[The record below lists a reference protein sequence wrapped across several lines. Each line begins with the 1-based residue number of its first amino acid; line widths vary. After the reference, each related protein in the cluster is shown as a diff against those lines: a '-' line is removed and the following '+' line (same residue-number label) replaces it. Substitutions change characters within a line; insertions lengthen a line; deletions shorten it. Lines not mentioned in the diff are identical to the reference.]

1 VKEKKL
7 AKIFYADLWGL
18 RDEKYDYL
26 LKNDVRTTN
35 WQELKPIEPYYF
47 FVPKDFALQEEY
59 GQFWKITEI
68 FKKWSS
74 GVTTHRDYFVVGFT
88 KEEIIQRLRIFTGD
102 LPDDFVKEAL
112 KLKDTGTWKLN
123 EARKK
128 IKIKG
133 HEDDI
138 FNYNYRPFDIRFICY
153 EPILIDR
160 PRLTFMDNLK
170 SENMALLCMREVVIE
185 SGFSHIFISNKI
197 TDRRIFLSNRGAP
210 YLFPLYLYIHKQKGQ
225 IFSKNVTKQECAIN
239 LKDELIY
246 VLNKSLS
253 TEPPPEQI
261 FYYIYAVLYSPT
273 YRKRYEEFL
282 KIDFPRIPLPKNY
295 KSFKSLS
302 SLGQELV
309 DLHLLRHPSLAETE
323 IGFPESGSNIVD
335 RIRYDEKAKRVYINR
350 AQYFEGVSS
359 EVWKYRIGAYQV
371 LHKYLKDRKGRK
383 LSLDEINHYMKV
395 AKAIRLTIEIQDRID
410 KVYKKIF

>member
-1 VKEKKL
+1 
-7 AKIFYADLWGL
+7 
-18 RDEKYDYL
+18 
-26 LKNDVRTTN
+26 
-35 WQELKPIEPYYF
+35 
-47 FVPKDFALQEEY
+47 
-59 GQFWKITEI
+59 
-68 FKKWSS
+68 
-74 GVTTHRDYFVVGFT
+74 
-88 KEEIIQRLRIFTGD
+88 
-102 LPDDFVKEAL
+102 
-112 KLKDTGTWKLN
+112 
-123 EARKK
+123 
-128 IKIKG
+128 
-133 HEDDI
+133 
-138 FNYNYRPFDIRFICY
+138 
-153 EPILIDR
+153 
-160 PRLTFMDNLK
+160 M
-170 SENMALLCMREVVIE
+170 
-185 SGFSHIFISNKI
+185 
-197 TDRRIFLSNRGAP
+197 
-210 YLFPLYLYIHKQKGQ
+210 
-225 IFSKNVTKQECAIN
+225 
-239 LKDELIY
+239 
-246 VLNKSLS
+246 
-253 TEPPPEQI
+253 
-261 FYYIYAVLYSPT
+261 LYSPT